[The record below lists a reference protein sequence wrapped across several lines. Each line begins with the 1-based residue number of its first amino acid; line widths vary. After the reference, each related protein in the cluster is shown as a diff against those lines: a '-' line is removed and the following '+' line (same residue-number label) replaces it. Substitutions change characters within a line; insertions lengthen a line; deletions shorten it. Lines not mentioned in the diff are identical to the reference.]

1 MNFLCKSR
9 VIFLWLPAIK
19 TRISHTNGVWVA
31 LCEWHSVSNKV
42 NVTKSRRMKT
52 YTSLREK
59 KYIHTRWL
67 PFTIANLQWTQ
78 GEPHIYVGLA
88 GFFFL
93 QKLFTHLFLLTAEL
107 YRLCCYTQSSNPSVG
122 CQMIKKNTQS
132 AKKYDEREKRRQR
145 RMKWMQNGNHD
156 FSFQLLQYI
165 YCVNVSMCWAR
176 ELARCNCNDI

>member
-52 YTSLREK
+52 YISLREK
-59 KYIHTRWL
+59 NIHTRWL

-88 GFFFL
+88 GFFFPSKIVHTFISL
-93 QKLFTHLFLLTAEL
+93 DGGTVSSLL
-107 YRLCCYTQSSNPSVG
+107 YTQSSNPSVG
-122 CQMIKKNTQS
+122 CQMIKKKHT
-132 AKKYDEREKRRQR
+132 
-145 RMKWMQNGNHD
+145 
-156 FSFQLLQYI
+156 
-165 YCVNVSMCWAR
+165 VS
-176 ELARCNCNDI
+176 